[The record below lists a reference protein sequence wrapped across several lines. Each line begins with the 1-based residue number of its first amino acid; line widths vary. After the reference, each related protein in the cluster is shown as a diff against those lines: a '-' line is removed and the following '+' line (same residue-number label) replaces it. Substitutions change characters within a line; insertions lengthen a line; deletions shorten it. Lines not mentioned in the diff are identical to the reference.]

1 MALLTAYAKLQ
12 LDPNDHARMAA
23 FEALCWHHIL
33 NHGSRDWADA
43 CWNGFIKLQLW
54 TGKTSSTQG
63 FKSFDGTL
71 NRLVSEFVH
80 AYATTIWP
88 ADDTKRSHLAI
99 ADKKYHGMEL
109 KASQWQLSVGNGIKQ
124 RFKATQDLDLNE
136 KDAMVESKIGQR
148 VRAYLMNL
156 LLFKQP
162 SPHIQSADAGKLL
175 QMFLKPQTSRKRAH
189 SKPASAATGSSTID
203 DLRVSSK
210 RSKEEQQSSQEKPSQ
225 FRHKDVIGE
234 RSTGLVRLRFT
245 FSGTKRLQSITSRPS
260 KLAADSMKGSDALHK
275 ARDLVS
281 MSSGPH
287 KYRRKTATNA
297 YQCWLRS
304 CGEVFQTTQEV
315 LLHVIQKHRME
326 NRELMMMANPS
337 YAVADSISKRQSTAP
352 NPTLHVEDS
361 DVEILEVRAVPKQ
374 TVSIGANA
382 LLQSLQDAKKA
393 GFTFDDEYVAMINRY
408 ARG

>member
-54 TGKTSSTQG
+54 TSKTSSTQG
-63 FKSFDGTL
+63 FKGFDGTL
-71 NRLVSEFVH
+71 DRLVFELVH

-88 ADDTKRSHLAI
+88 AGDTKRSHLAI
-99 ADKKYHGMEL
+99 IDKKYHGMEL
-109 KASQWQLSVGNGIKQ
+109 KASQWQLNVGNGIKQ

-136 KDAMVESKIGQR
+136 TDAMVESKIGQR

-175 QMFLKPQTSRKRAH
+175 QIFLKPQTSRKRAH
-189 SKPASAATGSSTID
+189 SKPASAATGVSTMD
-203 DLRVSSK
+203 DLHVPSK
-210 RSKEEQQSSQEKPSQ
+210 RNKEEQQSSQKKPSQ
-225 FRHKDVIGE
+225 LRYKGAIRE
-234 RSTGLVRLRFT
+234 RSIGLVRLRFT

-260 KLAADSMKGSDALHK
+260 KPAADYMKGSGALHK

-281 MSSGPH
+281 TSSGTRKH
-287 KYRRKTATNA
+287 RRKTATHA

-326 NRELMMMANPS
+326 NRELMTMANPS
-337 YAVADSISKRQSTAP
+337 NAVADNTSQRESTASRP
-352 NPTLHVEDS
+352 ALHVEDS

-374 TVSIGANA
+374 TASIRANA
-382 LLQSLQDAKKA
+382 LLQSLQDTEKA
-393 GFTFDDEYVAMINRY
+393 GFTFNDEYVAMVNRY
-408 ARG
+408 ARW